1 MKTKSALILMILS
14 SIFFSST
21 NLQAHCQVPC
31 GIYDDSARFTTL
43 KEHITTMAKAMH
55 NISELSSA
63 ESLNMNQIV
72 RWTTNKEKHAEEF
85 SEILNYYFLAQ
96 RVKPV
101 AEASSDDHK
110 AYMNKLELIHNMIV
124 LAMKCKQTTDM
135 AHIEAITAKLEA
147 FEKAYFN

>member
-1 MKTKSALILMILS
+1 MKTKSSLIAAIFVAIL
-14 SIFFSST
+14 FSST

-31 GIYDDSARFTTL
+31 GIYDDSTRFVTL
-43 KEHITTMAKAMH
+43 NEHITTMAKAMH
-55 NISELSSA
+55 NIDELSSA
-63 ESLNMNQIV
+63 DSPNFNQIV

-101 AEASSDDHK
+101 SDASSDDHK

-135 AHIEAITAKLEA
+135 AHIEAIKAKLDA